1 MDGRIIEDLCTSVIE
16 CSKMYLLKLYQSLS
30 DREVKEMYKECD
42 GPAMKKMKNPQV
54 ERWYNHPL
62 ALALELLS
70 HLTSA
75 MPFTSDV
82 IHPLS
87 L

>member
-16 CSKMYLLKLYQSLS
+16 CSKMYLLELYQSLS

-42 GPAMKKMKNPQV
+42 GLAMKKMKNPQV

-62 ALALELLS
+62 VLALELLS